1 MGSCRFSLTTARVV
15 AVLALTAVAAGSLAT
30 TTGAYKPPA
39 GDSCKCVRASS
50 AGACVTLVS
59 YDRGSTTRGTCKPGG
74 AACEAPWMCTDASP
88 THVCLSK
95 AVRRT
100 LQCEPGTAGGRRCP
114 CTHTEV
120 NDVTLVPTQV
130 VPGSTARSGRGN
142 GTKTRSRG
150 GGSNG
155 DKRGNKGHGKRRN
168 KGQSKSGSKDQSK
181 SGSKGNGKRRNKG
194 QSKSGSK
201 DQSKSRNKGHGKR
214 RNKGQSKSGSKD
226 QSKRRNKGHGKRRNK
241 DQSKSGSKDQSKSR
255 NKGQSKNRNKG
266 NGKSRN
272 KGQSK
277 SRNKGNG
284 KSGKTD
290 SKTKTYT
297 RSELAPRPQNPRC
310 QAKHVILSVEGNPWR
325 CVQSMN
331 IKQRTATEAYDY
343 RNAQNN
349 GWKTNDDY
357 VNINFLRD
365 AASRLYMC
373 VTYGSAD
380 KSDLPKK
387 IRSASSMLTS
397 SSPNRFY
404 FQDDVPAKTKPGEAP
419 KGDTYTPVD
428 GSAAHELS
436 ASHRWND
443 VKTDGY
449 CVDVAT
455 EMVVDFS
462 DLSYVKGLALGM
474 GTNKMYPETG
484 KWAYWDMDTKAPTK
498 VLAYDAAGR
507 VYPATMQA
515 KEWRGYGKPPANSV
529 RRVTVTAACNCQ
541 GWKKKAKQAAQAAK
555 KKA

>member
-1 MGSCRFSLTTARVV
+1 MAGSAFSSTTARVV
-15 AVLALTAVAAGSLAT
+15 AVLALTIAAVATLPS

-39 GDSCKCVRASS
+39 GESCKCSRAST

-59 YDRGSTTRGTCKPGG
+59 YNKGSTTEGTCMLGG
-74 AACEAPWMCTDASP
+74 PDCQAPWECNDSKP

-95 AVRRT
+95 EVKWP

-114 CTHTEV
+114 CKHTEV
-120 NDVTLVPTQV
+120 NDVTLVPTQIL
-130 VPGSTARSGRGN
+130 PDG
-142 GTKTRSRG
+142 RG
-150 GGSNG
+150 GGDG
-155 DKRGNKGHGKRRN
+155 PK
-168 KGQSKSGSKDQSK
+168 
-181 SGSKGNGKRRNKG
+181 
-194 QSKSGSK
+194 
-201 DQSKSRNKGHGKR
+201 
-214 RNKGQSKSGSKD
+214 
-226 QSKRRNKGHGKRRNK
+226 
-241 DQSKSGSKDQSKSR
+241 
-255 NKGQSKNRNKG
+255 
-266 NGKSRN
+266 
-272 KGQSK
+272 
-277 SRNKGNG
+277 
-284 KSGKTD
+284 
-290 SKTKTYT
+290 
-297 RSELAPRPQNPRC
+297 PPPQNPRC
-310 QAKHVILSVEGNPWR
+310 QAKHVILSVEGNPWQ

-343 RNAQNN
+343 RNAQNK

-428 GSAAHELS
+428 GSAAHKLS

-443 VKTDGY
+443 VETDRY

-484 KWAYWDMDTKAPTK
+484 TWEYWDMDTEAPTK
-498 VLAYDAAGR
+498 VLAYDAEGR
-507 VYPATMQA
+507 VYPATKQA
-515 KEWRGYGKPPANSV
+515 KEWRRYGKPPANSV